1 MTVDDLRPIPLFAGL
16 ADGDVAWVARAERE
30 LRLTPGDPLFVEGRT
45 DVAFFVLL
53 EDELQ
58 VTKRIGAEETVLA
71 THEPGG
77 FTGEIPLLTGSPYI
91 ARVRAEVPSQAPG
104 LDPEPFQRMLG
115 TCPMM
120 ALSVLRAVAQRVQM
134 VGATMQQHEQ
144 LAALGKLAPGLAHE
158 LNNPAVAA
166 RRAADQLADAS
177 GLTLGLCRLGLT
189 GAQLDLVASLR
200 RDPAATP
207 ALDPLARSDRED
219 ALAAWSGC
227 RAARRPRPLPRG
239 HRRDQPRGDGGASAA
254 LAATVRHDRERHRGR
269 AGPGRP
275 QRSVAAA
282 ATDRPAAG
290 HPGTDRR
297 AQGIVDVA
305 GGVAGARPKRA
316 GEGSG
321 PGRGR
326 SDRGSDAM
334 TPFRYRRYPTRLTA
348 AGADG
353 GRPSAGRPPDRSGS
367 TSPWRHDRPTAD

>member
-16 ADGDVAWVARAERE
+16 ADGDVAWIARAGRE
-30 LRLTPGDPLFVEGRT
+30 LRLAPGDPLFVEGGT

-120 ALSVLRAVAQRVQM
+120 ARSVLRTVAQRAQM

-166 RRAADQLADAS
+166 LRTADQLADAS
-177 GLTLGLCRLGLT
+177 DLVLGLCRLGLT

-200 RDPAATP
+200 RDPAAPT
-207 ALDPLARSDRED
+207 LDPLARSDRED
-219 ALAAWSGC
+219 ALAAWAGC
-227 RAARRPRPLPRG
+227 RAARRPRPLPRR
-239 HRRDQPRGDGGASAA
+239 HRRDHPRGDGGASAV

-290 HPGTDRR
+290 RPGTDGR
-297 AQGIVDVA
+297 AQGIADVA
-305 GGVAGARPKRA
+305 GGVAGDRPKRA
-316 GEGSG
+316 GDGSG

-326 SDRGSDAM
+326 SDRGSDAI
-334 TPFRYRRYPTRLTA
+334 TPLLSAVSDPVDRR
-348 AGADG
+348 
-353 GRPSAGRPPDRSGS
+353 GRRGSAVGR
-367 TSPWRHDRPTAD
+367 TTT